1 VLGDVL
7 SQVRDPAGLLA
18 MVRRQIAPGGKLV
31 LSIRN
36 AQHWSVFARLALG
49 DLHYR
54 ADTPLAPGDLHLFT
68 RATIL
73 DLLRDAGF
81 EFTGGSPVV
90 RDEPGRDA
98 FLPAIRA
105 LAQAGGTDGE
115 LAVQDAQA
123 WQFVIVAQAV

>member
-7 SQVRDPAGLLA
+7 SQVRDPAAVLA
-18 MVRRQIAPGGKLV
+18 MVRRQIAPGGRVV

-36 AQHWSVFARLALG
+36 SQHWSVFARLALG

-54 ADTPLAPGDLHLFT
+54 ADTPVAPGDLHLFT

-81 EFTGGSPVV
+81 AFVGGSPVIK
-90 RDEPGRDA
+90 EEAGREA

-123 WQFVIVAQAV
+123 WQFVIVAQAA